1 MEPVAPL
8 TPLLHK
14 EVKHHDQLLV
24 NAVDSYKLN
33 SLGNNNIYMLKF
45 NYFVRVLPSL
55 FSRSELKRRGESC
68 TI

>member
-24 NAVDSYKLN
+24 NAVDSYKLD
-33 SLGNNNIYMLKF
+33 SLGNNNINLL
-45 NYFVRVLPSL
+45 RVLL
-55 FSRSELKRRGESC
+55 
-68 TI
+68 IY

>member
-1 MEPVAPL
+1 MEPVALL
-8 TPLLHK
+8 TRLLHK

-33 SLGNNNIYMLKF
+33 SLGNNNINVL
-45 NYFVRVLPSL
+45 RVLPSL
-55 FSRSELKRRGESC
+55 FSRSELKRRGGSC